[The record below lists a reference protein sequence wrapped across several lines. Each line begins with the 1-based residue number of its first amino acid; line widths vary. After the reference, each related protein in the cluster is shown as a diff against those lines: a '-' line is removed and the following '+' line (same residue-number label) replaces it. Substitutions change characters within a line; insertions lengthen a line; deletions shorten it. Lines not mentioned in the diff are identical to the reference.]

1 MSYVDFIFI
10 HLLMSFEHD
19 DLGKGE
25 AAVASTQLASAAAAG
40 LLLLLLPMPGTRP
53 VFVLPSKA

>member
-1 MSYVDFIFI
+1 MSHVDFIFI

-40 LLLLLLPMPGTRP
+40 LLLLLPMPGTRP
-53 VFVLPSKA
+53 VFLLPDKA